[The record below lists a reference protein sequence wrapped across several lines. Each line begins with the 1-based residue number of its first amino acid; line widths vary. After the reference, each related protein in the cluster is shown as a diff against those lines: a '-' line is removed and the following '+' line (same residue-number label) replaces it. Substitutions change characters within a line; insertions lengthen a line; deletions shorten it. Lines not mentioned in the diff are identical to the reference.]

1 MSPMTLD
8 DCADYIIVKTS
19 DDGASPS
26 LLKLHK
32 LVYYAQAW
40 HLALHGTRL
49 FSPGRFEAWVHGPV
63 SRELYKR
70 FASRKILYSAVTR
83 DDIRPWFD
91 INSLDPK
98 ERSHI
103 DEVLEVYAGLT
114 GAQLEQMTHEEDPWI
129 RARGALSPSARCEIE
144 IDEDLMTKYYAA
156 RVA

>member
-1 MSPMTLD
+1 MTLD

-19 DDGASPS
+19 DDGAPPS

-40 HLALHGTRL
+40 HLAMYGTRL

-70 FASRKILYSAVTR
+70 FVGRKMLYSAVTR
-83 DDIRPWFD
+83 DDLLPSFSID
-91 INSLDPK
+91 SIDPEK
-98 ERSHI
+98 RAHI

-114 GAQLEQMTHEEDPWI
+114 GAQLEQMTHEEEPWI
-129 RARGALSPSARCEIE
+129 RARGSLRPSERCTTE
-144 IDEDLMTKYYAA
+144 IDEDLMRQYYAA
-156 RVA
+156 RLA